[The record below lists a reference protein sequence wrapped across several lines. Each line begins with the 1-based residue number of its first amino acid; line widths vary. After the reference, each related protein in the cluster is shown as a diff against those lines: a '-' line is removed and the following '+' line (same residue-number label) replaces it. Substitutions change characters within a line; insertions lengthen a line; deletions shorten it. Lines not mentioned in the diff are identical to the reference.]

1 MEFDQFWFNFK
12 AKGKQVDGGALFL
25 FYKIDDLKSGWNLGT
40 CETFHGE
47 NFVIMIAGSL
57 YIIGIFTIKLLKNI
71 LDFKGNYVGL
81 ILFVIYTI
89 SCSGKFKSKISCDF
103 FGISHGKSKQA
114 VMISIYHKIAIRSYI
129 LVACKGFLVIKVL
142 CEAYLYDLNQPGAES
157 ISFSGKAVYAAH
169 TFHFVGCLRIIIIY
183 ISI

>member
-57 YIIGIFTIKLLKNI
+57 
-71 LDFKGNYVGL
+71 
-81 ILFVIYTI
+81 
-89 SCSGKFKSKISCDF
+89 
-103 FGISHGKSKQA
+103 
-114 VMISIYHKIAIRSYI
+114 
-129 LVACKGFLVIKVL
+129 
-142 CEAYLYDLNQPGAES
+142 
-157 ISFSGKAVYAAH
+157 
-169 TFHFVGCLRIIIIY
+169 
-183 ISI
+183 